1 MTVPLSV
8 ATLPVIRAML
18 DRAGSK
24 HYSSGVLG
32 IRARPEW
39 TGAAEFSY
47 GATTVRVVPCES
59 ALAVREAIAARHRDQ
74 WLVVLTDRE
83 DDDLGAGI
91 RAHLLWNRLRTPD
104 PWEAVRQR
112 FAASALDA
120 SLVAGESHREVAT
133 GLLAATPASGWPPA
147 PGGVLT
153 RDHVMGS
160 VARDRLAFPESVVD
174 LASAL
179 LWTSDPDLAVL
190 IGNLR
195 EDAGSALADSV
206 LDWIA
211 DRCGTVSAPV
221 RHLLRTGAARDA
233 LPLGLA
239 GGVLARAAAGADAER
254 ARIGREGLIRLEP
267 HLGQVAVRAP
277 AWEVWSA
284 ECESAILGLYGDLT
298 RQRHAE
304 SVLKRADELLATAHG
319 EGVADDSDWLRAGL
333 TRRFAA
339 LADALRRAFAGRA
352 GQQRADRPDEPWI
365 GASDLDAIEAAWGQ
379 VAAHRLAIRDDHR
392 LAPFHAAVRLA
403 RFLAGSSAAA
413 GSASAGTVELTGLI
427 ERHLRHDAWA
437 DSAVNDATAGVGDA
451 ALGAGLAAVLAAAAV
466 RRSAHDVVFAG
477 ALARYTAQH
486 GGGSAIPGV
495 WHVEDVLDSA
505 VFPVATK
512 VPVLLLVLDGMAAS
526 NAAEI
531 IGSVLERASEGWA
544 EALLPG
550 TQGRA
555 AALAALPTLTEAS
568 RAALLTGKLVT
579 GGQGTER
586 DGYAA
591 LCRSRKVSTV
601 ALQHKAA
608 LDTSAPGEAL
618 SVELTAAIADTA
630 HASLVTCVLN
640 TIDDALDRSDPGGT
654 EWTDSAVR
662 HLRPLL
668 DQARRAGRVV
678 IMTAD
683 HGHVIE
689 RRQGSQRS
697 YPDITSG
704 RSRTGTPPAAD
715 GEVLVTGERVLLPV
729 PGGPAVLAVDE
740 RIRFGPLKAGYHGG
754 ASPAEVI
761 VPVAVLVDGAPP
773 EGSGLR
779 PASPQE
785 PAWWA
790 DPVLSRSLP
799 RGRPGRPGRT
809 NLGVTDRITTD
820 PRLRSTPGD
829 MPTLFDEPDSG
840 SGRPGA
846 SVIAPSGPG
855 SSGSGSSAAT
865 AARCLAETVTGSAA
879 YALQRR
885 IAGRLSVSDD
895 KVADLL
901 TALLDAA
908 DSRLSPVQAALAL
921 AVPQQTLR
929 GAILHVQRLLNVEG
943 YPVLRIDADGVT
955 VILDEP
961 LLREQFGIQP

>member
-1 MTVPLSV
+1 MTAPLSV

-39 TGAAEFSY
+39 AGAAEFSY

-59 ALAVREAIAARHRDQ
+59 ALAVWEAIASRHRDQ

-153 RDHVMGS
+153 RDHAMGS

-174 LASAL
+174 LASVL
-179 LWTSDPDLAVL
+179 LWTSDPDIAVL

-211 DRCGTVSAPV
+211 DRCGTVSTPV
-221 RHLLRTGAARDA
+221 RHLLRIGAARDA

-239 GGVLARAAAGADAER
+239 GGVLARAAASADAER

-267 HLGQVAVRAP
+267 HLGQVAIRAP

-284 ECESAILGLYGDLT
+284 ECESAILGLYGDLA

-304 SVLKRADELLATAHG
+304 SVLKRADELLAAAHG

-352 GQQRADRPDEPWI
+352 GRRADRPDEPWI
-365 GASDLDAIEAAWGQ
+365 GASDLDAIEAAWSQ
-379 VAAHRLAIRDDHR
+379 VAAHRLATRDDHR

-403 RFLAGSSAAA
+403 RFLAGSTATI
-413 GSASAGTVELTGLI
+413 GTASAGPAELTGLI

-437 DSAVNDATAGVGDA
+437 DSALNDATAGVGDA

-466 RRSAHDVVFAG
+466 RRSAHDEVFGG

-486 GGGSAIPGV
+486 SGGSAITGV
-495 WHVEDVLDSA
+495 WHIEDVLGSA
-505 VFPVATK
+505 VFPVAAK
-512 VPVLLLVLDGMAAS
+512 APVLLLVLDGMAAS

-568 RAALLTGKLVT
+568 RAALLTGRLVT
-579 GGQGTER
+579 GGQEAER
-586 DGYAA
+586 NGYAA
-591 LCRSRKVSTV
+591 LCQSRKVSTV

-618 SVELTAAIADTA
+618 SAELTAAIADTA

-689 RRQGSQRS
+689 RRQGSQRY

-704 RSRTGTPPAAD
+704 RSRTGNLLAAD

-761 VPVAVLVDGAPP
+761 
-773 EGSGLR
+773 GLR
-779 PASPQE
+779 PAPPQE

-799 RGRPGRPGRT
+799 AARPGRPGRPGRT
-809 NLGVTDRITTD
+809 DLGVTGRAATD
-820 PRLRSTPGD
+820 PRLRSTPGN

-840 SGRPGA
+840 SGRPGV
-846 SVIAPSGPG
+846 SVIAL
-855 SSGSGSSAAT
+855 SGSGGNRTGSGPASAA
-865 AARCLAETVTGSAA
+865 RGLAETVTGSAA
-879 YALQRR
+879 YAAQRR

-921 AVPQQTLR
+921 AVPQQALR

-955 VILDEP
+955 VMLDEQ
-961 LLREQFGIQP
+961 LLREQFGIRR